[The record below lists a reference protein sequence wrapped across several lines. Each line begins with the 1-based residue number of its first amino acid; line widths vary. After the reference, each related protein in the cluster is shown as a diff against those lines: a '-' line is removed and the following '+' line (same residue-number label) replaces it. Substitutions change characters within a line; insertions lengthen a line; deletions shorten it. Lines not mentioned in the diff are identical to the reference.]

1 MTLPAVVIKLTASKK
16 TNRPLRLKSVKAK
29 RKTIPLRGKG
39 SGCRGATI
47 LTDKFGANMIEVKKL
62 TKHFGKIKAVDTVSF
77 YVEKG
82 EILGFLGPNGAGKST
97 TMRMITG
104 FIPPTSGTAI
114 VGGHDICTNSIS
126 AREKIGYL
134 PENAPVY
141 PDMTV
146 NAYLEFCAEIRG
158 FSGMERKSKVKETVE
173 RCFLSTVE
181 FQNISTLS
189 KGYRQR
195 VCFAQSIIHDPEY
208 LIFDE
213 PTDGL
218 DPNQK
223 HEVRMMMRQMCE
235 QKAILLSTH
244 ILDEA
249 EAVCT
254 RVIIIANGCIVADD
268 TPENLKSR
276 SSVYGAV
283 VFKVSNTDE
292 QSIKDV
298 IGQIEGVKSLEI
310 MGKQEDTLNIRAYPR
325 DKQMP
330 IADRIVAACRDKN
343 YPISSL
349 FVEPGRLD
357 EVFRNITT

>member
-1 MTLPAVVIKLTASKK
+1 
-16 TNRPLRLKSVKAK
+16 
-29 RKTIPLRGKG
+29 
-39 SGCRGATI
+39 
-47 LTDKFGANMIEVKKL
+47 MIEVKKL
-62 TKHFGKIKAVDTVSF
+62 TKTFGKIKAVDTVSF
-77 YVEKG
+77 SVEKG

-104 FIPPTSGTAI
+104 FLPPTSGTAV
-114 VGGHDICTNSIS
+114 VGGHDICKNSIS

-146 NAYLEFCAEIRG
+146 NTYLDFCAEIRG
-158 FSGMERKSKVKETVE
+158 FSGTGRKQKVKETVE

-181 FQNISTLS
+181 FQSINTLS

-223 HEVRMMMRQMCE
+223 HEVRMMMRQMSE

-244 ILDEA
+244 ILDEV

-268 TPENLKSR
+268 TPENLKAR

-283 VFKVSNTDE
+283 TFKVANTDE
-292 QSIKDV
+292 PSIRDA
-298 IGQIEGVKSLEI
+298 IGHIEEIKSLEMLGI
-310 MGKQEDTLNIRAYPR
+310 NGEIFNARAYPR
-325 DKQMP
+325 DKEVP
-330 IADRIVAACRDKN
+330 IADRIVTACRDKN
-343 YPISSL
+343 YPVSSL

>member
-1 MTLPAVVIKLTASKK
+1 MIEPAHAGRFLTNKL
-16 TNRPLRLKSVKAK
+16 
-29 RKTIPLRGKG
+29 GE
-39 SGCRGATI
+39 
-47 LTDKFGANMIEVKKL
+47 NMIEVKKL
-62 TKHFGKIKAVDTVSF
+62 TKNFGKIKAVDTVSF
-77 YVEKG
+77 CVEKG

-114 VGGHDICTNSIS
+114 VGGHDICEDSIS
-126 AREKIGYL
+126 ARRKIGYL

-146 NAYLEFCAEIRG
+146 NAYLDFCAEIRG
-158 FSGMERKSKVKETVE
+158 FSGTERKNKVKETVE
-173 RCFLSTVE
+173 RCFLSDVE

-223 HEVRMMMRQMCE
+223 HEVRMMMREMSE

-244 ILDEA
+244 ILDEV

-254 RVIIIANGCIVADD
+254 RVIIIAKGCIVADD
-268 TPENLKSR
+268 TPENLKTR

-283 VFKVSNTDE
+283 TFKVSNADE
-292 QSIKDV
+292 KAIQDV
-298 IGQIEGVKSLEI
+298 FERIEGVKYAEI
-310 MGKQEDTLNIRAYPR
+310 LGKQEGIINIRAYPL
-325 DKQMP
+325 DKNIP
-330 IADRIVAACRDKN
+330 IADRIVAACREKN
-343 YPISSL
+343 YPIASL
-349 FVEPGRLD
+349 FVEQGRLD